1 MYRVHNTYPTGE
13 KIVKGIRHDDSGF
26 SKTNA
31 DDFKLYL
38 ASTLD
43 PTNEKELKVKVIDDN
58 PYFWT
63 EPFVIWFQGEY
74 ILHWKN
80 DNAGINLKQVFTVT
94 DHVSQQQIQVKGGR
108 LKG

>member
-1 MYRVHNTYPTGE
+1 VFQTIFAYSLSKNLF
-13 KIVKGIRHDDSGF
+13 VK
-26 SKTNA
+26 KA
-31 DDFKLYL
+31 LL
-38 ASTLD
+38 
-43 PTNEKELKVKVIDDN
+43 VIDDN

-80 DNAGINLKQVFTVT
+80 DNAGIDFKQTFTVT